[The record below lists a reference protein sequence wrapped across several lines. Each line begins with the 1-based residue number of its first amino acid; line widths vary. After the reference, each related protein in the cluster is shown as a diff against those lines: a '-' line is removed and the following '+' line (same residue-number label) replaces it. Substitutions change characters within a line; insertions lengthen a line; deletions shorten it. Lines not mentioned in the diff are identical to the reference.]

1 MKKIVLIVL
10 LFSGCIVVKA
20 QQNTL
25 NLMPVPKEVTLK
37 EGKFRLTNK
46 FTIKVVRLSID
57 TLLSYRRLTD
67 TILYEAINRFYQQ
80 LNRKTG
86 LVFGQ
91 QYITPDDKLDSASMS
106 IMPPSKSQLGI
117 DNDEDYYLFVGKNS
131 IGVIASNT
139 IGVLR
144 CLQTVQQLLAK
155 DDDGYYFPC
164 IDIQDSPRFK
174 WRGLMVD
181 VARHFISY
189 DEMKRNIDA
198 MAAVKMNVL
207 HWHLTDDEGFRV
219 ESKVFPL
226 LHQKGSN
233 GDYYTQ
239 TELKEIVKYAEER
252 GVMIVPEFDMPGHAQ
267 SWFAGYPELASQ
279 PGPYHP
285 GPRMQWQKEHPEVKT
300 PPVTSIADIIANMV
314 APTFDPTNEKVYDF
328 LDKFIG
334 EMSGIFP
341 SGYMHIGADE
351 NNGMAWK
358 LNPKI
363 MDWMK
368 QHQMQSTDDLQRYF
382 VSRVHRL
389 REKHHRTMIGWEEIY
404 NDKLP
409 ANAIVHKWIPS
420 DNSMIKSYGMAND
433 IAQHNPV
440 LISEG
445 FYLDLFLPA
454 YIHYNNASVAAANS
468 PNILGGEAAQWTEL
482 ADNNNID
489 GRIWPRAAAIA
500 ERLWSPASVTDV
512 DDMYRRLYVLSN
524 ELDEQGLNHLT
535 NYERALRRLT
545 NGEPTE
551 HLQTLTDV
559 LTPVKGYKKLIAGMM
574 KAPQASYQTTPL
586 TSVSDIIPTDPAMKR
601 KFRALVKLYLEKHD
615 KTAEEAIRAYLQ
627 IWKQNDVY
635 LQPLFTGNKR
645 LMEVQ
650 DHSKNLS
657 AAAAIGL
664 EALDRID
671 KGTMDAAWVQ
681 KQSDM
686 LAVFEKAHYETEI
699 AVIPEI
705 EELVIG
711 HTIPEPEKY
720 SMF

>member
-1 MKKIVLIVL
+1 MKKIILIAF
-10 LFSGCIVVKA
+10 LFSCCIAVNG

-25 NLMPVPKEVTLK
+25 NLMPVPKQLAVMA
-37 EGKFRLTNK
+37 GKFRITNK
-46 FTIKVVRLSID
+46 FIVSVQGKAAD
-57 TLLSYRRLTD
+57 TVLFK
-67 TILYEAINRFYQQ
+67 AVNRAYQT

-86 LVFGQ
+86 LAFGQ
-91 QYITPDDKLDSASMS
+91 QYITPADKDDSAA
-106 IMPPSKSQLGI
+106 
-117 DNDEDYYLFVGKNS
+117 FVINVKTDAHAG
-131 IGVIASNT
+131 IGVDESYSLKVGEKQVILNAAT
-139 IGVLR
+139 TVGALR
-144 CLQTVQQLLAK
+144 GLQTIIQLCDK
-155 DDDGYYFPC
+155 DEKGYYFPC
-164 IDIQDSPRFK
+164 VQIEDSPRFK
-174 WRGLMVD
+174 WRGLMLD
-181 VARHFISY
+181 VARHFVSY
-189 DEMKRNIDA
+189 DEVKRNIDA

-226 LHQKGSN
+226 LHENGSN

-239 TELKEIVKYAEER
+239 VQLKEIVKYAAER
-252 GVMIVPEFDMPGHAQ
+252 GITVVPEFDMPGHAQ

-285 GPRMQWQKEHPEVKT
+285 GQRMQWQKEHPEIKT
-300 PPVTSIADIIANMV
+300 PPVTSIADIVANMV

-334 EMSGIFP
+334 EMSDIFP
-341 SGYMHIGADE
+341 ATYMHIGADE
-351 NNGMAWK
+351 NNGQAWK

-368 QHQMQSTDDLQRYF
+368 QHQMQSTDELQRYF
-382 VSRVHRL
+382 VQRVYGL
-389 REKHHRTMIGWEEIY
+389 MKKHHHTMIGWEEIY

-409 ANAIVHKWIPS
+409 KDAIVHKWIPS

-445 FYLDLFLPA
+445 FYTDLFLPA
-454 YIHYNNASVAAANS
+454 YIHYNNASIAAANN

-482 ADNNNID
+482 ADDNNID

-535 NYERALRRLT
+535 NYARALRRLT
-545 NGEPTE
+545 NDESIE
-551 HLQTLTDV
+551 HLQVLTDV
-559 LTPVKGYKKLIAGMM
+559 LSQVKGYRKLVAMM
-574 KAPQASYQTTPL
+574 MRAPQASYQTTPL
-586 TSVSDIIPTDPAMKR
+586 TSVSDVILADPATKR
-601 KFRALVKLYLEKHD
+601 KFRALVKLYLEKKD
-615 KTAEEAIRAYLQ
+615 KNAEEAIRAYMQ
-627 IWKQNDVY
+627 AWKQNDAY
-635 LQPLFTGNKR
+635 LQPLFAGNKR

-657 AAAAIGL
+657 AAATIGL
-664 EALDRID
+664 EALDRLD
-671 KGTMDAAWVQ
+671 KGVSDTTWVQ
-681 KQSDM
+681 KQSDA
-686 LAVFEKAHYETEI
+686 LTVFEKAHYETEI
-699 AVIPEI
+699 VVIPEI

-720 SMF
+720 SAF

>member
-1 MKKIVLIVL
+1 MKKIILIAF
-10 LFSGCIVVKA
+10 LFSCCIAANA
-20 QQNTL
+20 QQTTL
-25 NLMPVPKEVTLK
+25 NLMPVPKQLAVMS
-37 EGKFRLTNK
+37 GKYRITNK
-46 FTIKVVRLSID
+46 FTVSVNGNAAD
-57 TLLSYRRLTD
+57 TVLYR
-67 TILYEAINRFYQQ
+67 AVNRAYQA

-86 LVFGQ
+86 LAFGQ
-91 QYITPDDKLDSASMS
+91 QYITPADKNDSASLVVSAKAEGRAGVGM
-106 IMPPSKSQLGI
+106 
-117 DNDEDYYLFVGKNS
+117 DESYSLKVGERQIVLS
-131 IGVIASNT
+131 AATTV
-139 IGVLR
+139 GVLR
-144 CLQTVQQLLAK
+144 GLQTIVQLCDK
-155 DDDGYYFPC
+155 DENGYYFPC
-164 IDIQDSPRFK
+164 VQIDDSPRFK
-174 WRGLMVD
+174 WRGLMLD
-181 VARHFISY
+181 VARHFVSY
-189 DEMKRNIDA
+189 DEIKRNLDA

-239 TELKEIVKYAEER
+239 AQLKEIVKYAAER
-252 GVMIVPEFDMPGHAQ
+252 GIMIVPEFDMPGHAQ
-267 SWFAGYPELASQ
+267 TWFAGYPELASQ
-279 PGPYHP
+279 PGPYHS
-285 GPRMQWQKEHPEVKT
+285 GQRMQWQKEHPEIKT
-300 PPVTSIADIIANMV
+300 PPVTSILDIVANMV

-351 NNGMAWK
+351 NNGQAWK

-382 VSRVHRL
+382 VQRVYGL
-389 REKHHRTMIGWEEIY
+389 MKKHHRQMIGWEEIY

-409 ANAIVHKWIPS
+409 ADAIVHKWIPS
-420 DNSMIKSYGMAND
+420 DNSMIKSYGIAND

-454 YIHYNNASVAAANS
+454 YIHYNNASIAAANS

-512 DDMYRRLYVLSN
+512 DDMYRRLNMLN
-524 ELDEQGLNHLT
+524 NGLDEQGLNHLT

-551 HLQTLTDV
+551 HLQVLTDV
-559 LTPVKGYKKLIAGMM
+559 LSQVKGYRKLVAMM
-574 KAPQASYQTTPL
+574 MRAPQASYQTTPL
-586 TSVSDIIPTDPAMKR
+586 TSISDVVLPDPATKR
-601 KFRALVKLYLEKHD
+601 KFRALVKLYLEKKD
-615 KTAEEAIRAYLQ
+615 KNAEEAIKAYLQ
-627 IWKQNDVY
+627 TWKENDTR
-635 LQPLFTGNKR
+635 LQPLFAGNKR

-664 EALDRID
+664 EALDRMD
-671 KGTMDAAWVQ
+671 KGTVDAGWVQ
-681 KQSDM
+681 KQSNT
-686 LAVFEKAHYETEI
+686 LAAFEKAHYETELV
-699 AVIPEI
+699 VIPEI

-711 HTIPEPEKY
+711 HTIAEPEKY
-720 SMF
+720 SAF

>member
-1 MKKIVLIVL
+1 MKKIVLIAL
-10 LFSGCIVVKA
+10 LFSGCIAVNA

-25 NLMPVPKEVTLK
+25 NLMPVPKSIATTAGVD
-37 EGKFRLTNK
+37 RINSK
-46 FTIKVVRLSID
+46 FTVSVKADAS
-57 TLLSYRRLTD
+57 D
-67 TILYEAINRFYQQ
+67 TILYQAVNRAYQT

-86 LVFGQ
+86 LVFPQ
-91 QYITPDDKLDSASMS
+91 QYITIADKDDSASLIITVKERTS
-106 IMPPSKSQLGI
+106 GA
-117 DNDEDYYLFVGKNS
+117 
-131 IGVIASNT
+131 IGVNESYSVDISAKQIALDAQT
-139 IGVLR
+139 TDGALHG
-144 CLQTVQQLLAK
+144 LQTVIQLLSK
-155 DDDGYYFPC
+155 DESGFYFPC
-164 IDIQDSPRFK
+164 VAIDDSPRFK
-174 WRGLMVD
+174 WRGLMLD
-181 VARHFISY
+181 VARHFVSY
-189 DEMKRNIDA
+189 DEIKRNIDA

-226 LHQKGSN
+226 LHQKGSD

-239 TELKEIVKYAEER
+239 AQLKDILKYAAER
-252 GVMIVPEFDMPGHAQ
+252 GIVIVPEFDMPGHTQ

-300 PPVTSIADIIANMV
+300 PPIKSITDIVANMV
-314 APTFDPTNEKVYDF
+314 APTFDPTNEKVYAF

-334 EMSGIFP
+334 EMATIFP
-341 SGYMHIGADE
+341 AEYMHIGADE

-358 LNPKI
+358 LNSKI

-382 VSRVHRL
+382 VQRVHDIMK
-389 REKHHRTMIGWEEIY
+389 KHHRRMIGWEEIY

-409 ANAIVHKWIPS
+409 KDAIVQKWIPS

-433 IAQHNPV
+433 IARHNTV

-454 YIHYNNASVAAANS
+454 YIHYTNASIAAADH
-468 PNILGGEAAQWTEL
+468 PNIWGGEAAQWTEL
-482 ADNNNID
+482 VDNNNVD

-512 DDMYRRLYVLSN
+512 DDMYRRLYVLSH
-524 ELDEQGLNHLT
+524 ELDEQGLNHIS

-545 NGEPTE
+545 KGQPTT
-551 HLQTLTDV
+551 HLEVLTDV
-559 LTPVKGYKKLIAGMM
+559 LTQVKGYKKLIAGMM
-574 KAPQASYQTTPL
+574 KAPQASFQTTPL
-586 TSVSDIIPTDPAMKR
+586 TSVSDIVLTDPEMKR

-615 KTAEEAIRAYLQ
+615 KNAEDAIRACLQTWKENDAYLE
-627 IWKQNDVY
+627 
-635 LQPLFTGNKR
+635 PLFVGNKR
-645 LMEVQ
+645 LAEVQ
-650 DHSKNLS
+650 DHSKNLA

-664 EALDRID
+664 EALDKID
-671 KGTMDAAWVQ
+671 KGGADADWMK
-681 KQSDM
+681 KQSDT
-686 LAVFEKAHYETEI
+686 LGAFEKSHYETEL

-705 EELVIG
+705 EELVMG

-720 SMF
+720 SAF

>member
-1 MKKIVLIVL
+1 MKKIVPIAF
-10 LFSGCIVVKA
+10 LFFCCIAANA

-25 NLMPVPKEVTLK
+25 NLMPVPQQLKVTSGK
-37 EGKFRLTNK
+37 NRITGKFTVSVNG
-46 FTIKVVRLSID
+46 SA
-57 TLLSYRRLTD
+57 TD
-67 TILYEAINRFYQQ
+67 TVLFKAVNRAYQL

-86 LVFGQ
+86 LAFSQ
-91 QYITPDDKLDSASMS
+91 QYITPADKNDSASLIVSAKTEGRAGVGM
-106 IMPPSKSQLGI
+106 
-117 DNDEDYYLFVGKNS
+117 DESYSLKVNEKQIVLNA
-131 IGVIASNT
+131 AST

-144 CLQTVQQLLAK
+144 GLQTIVQLCDK
-155 DDDGYYFPC
+155 DDSGYYFPC
-164 IDIQDSPRFK
+164 VQIDDSPRFK
-174 WRGLMVD
+174 WRGLMLD
-181 VARHFISY
+181 VARHFVSY
-189 DEMKRNIDA
+189 DEIKRNLDA

-226 LHQKGSN
+226 LHEKGSN

-239 TELKEIVKYAEER
+239 AQLKDIVKYAAER
-252 GVMIVPEFDMPGHAQ
+252 GIMIVPEFDMPGHAQ
-267 SWFAGYPELASQ
+267 TWFAGYPELASQ

-285 GPRMQWQKEHPEVKT
+285 GPRMQWQKEHPEIKI
-300 PPVTSIADIIANMV
+300 PAVTSIADIIANMV
-314 APTFDPTNEKVYDF
+314 APTFDPTNEKVYEF

-341 SGYMHIGADE
+341 AGYMHIGADE
-351 NNGMAWK
+351 NNGQAWK

-382 VSRVHRL
+382 VQRVYAL
-389 REKHHRTMIGWEEIY
+389 MKKHHRTMIGWEEIY

-409 ANAIVHKWIPS
+409 KDAIVHKWIPS
-420 DNSMIKSYGMAND
+420 DNSMIKSYGTAND

-454 YIHYNNASVAAANS
+454 YIHYDNASIAAANS

-489 GRIWPRAAAIA
+489 GRVWPRAAAIA

-512 DDMYRRLYVLSN
+512 DDMYRRMYVLSN

-535 NYERALRRLT
+535 NYERALRRLA
-545 NGEPTE
+545 NGEPIQ
-551 HLQTLTDV
+551 HLQVLTDV
-559 LTPVKGYKKLIAGMM
+559 LSQVKGYRKLVAMM
-574 KAPQASYQTTPL
+574 MRAPQVSYQTTSL
-586 TSVSDIIPTDPAMKR
+586 TSVSDVVLPDPMTKR
-601 KFRALVKLYLEKHD
+601 KFRALVKWYLEKKD
-615 KTAEEAIRAYLQ
+615 KNAEEAIRAYLQ
-627 IWKQNDVY
+627 TWKQNDTY
-635 LQPLFTGNKR
+635 LQPLFAGNKR

-664 EALDRID
+664 EALDRMD
-671 KGTMDAAWVQ
+671 KGSVDAGWIQ
-681 KQSDM
+681 KQSGA
-686 LAVFEKAHYETEI
+686 LAVFEKAHYETELVI
-699 AVIPEI
+699 IPEI

-711 HTIPEPEKY
+711 HTIAEPEKY
-720 SMF
+720 SAF

>member
-1 MKKIVLIVL
+1 MKKIILVAF
-10 LFSGCIVVKA
+10 LFSCCIAVNG

-25 NLMPVPKEVTLK
+25 NLMPLPKQLAVMS
-37 EGKFRLTNK
+37 GKNRITNK
-46 FTIKVVRLSID
+46 FAASVQVNA
-57 TLLSYRRLTD
+57 TD
-67 TILYEAINRFYQQ
+67 TVLYKAINRAYQT
-80 LNRKTG
+80 LNRETG
-86 LVFGQ
+86 LAFTQ
-91 QYITPDDKLDSASMS
+91 QYITPADKNDSAALVVNV
-106 IMPPSKSQLGI
+106 KAQTRA
-117 DNDEDYYLFVGKNS
+117 D
-131 IGVIASNT
+131 IGVDEGYSLKVGEKQIILSAAT
-139 IGVLR
+139 TVGALR
-144 CLQTVQQLLAK
+144 GLQTIIQLCDK
-155 DDDGYYFPC
+155 DENGYYFPC
-164 IDIQDSPRFK
+164 VQIDDSPRFK
-174 WRGLMVD
+174 WRGLMLD

-239 TELKEIVKYAEER
+239 AQLKDIVKYAAER
-252 GVMIVPEFDMPGHAQ
+252 GIVVVPEFDMPGHAQ

-285 GPRMQWQKEHPEVKT
+285 GQRMQWQKEHPEIKT
-300 PPVTSIADIIANMV
+300 PPVTSIADIVANMV
-314 APTFDPTNEKVYDF
+314 APTFDPTNEKVYEF
-328 LDKFIG
+328 LDKFIS

-351 NNGMAWK
+351 NNGQAWK
-358 LNPKI
+358 LNPRI
-363 MDWMK
+363 MEWMK
-368 QHQMQSTDDLQRYF
+368 LHQMQSTDDLQRYF
-382 VSRVHRL
+382 VQRVYGL
-389 REKHHRTMIGWEEIY
+389 MKKHHRTLIGWEEIY

-409 ANAIVHKWIPS
+409 KDAIVHKWIPS
-420 DNSMIKSYGMAND
+420 DNSMIKSYGIAND

-454 YIHYNNASVAAANS
+454 YIHYNNASIAAANS
-468 PNILGGEAAQWTEL
+468 SNILGGEAAQWTEL

-524 ELDEQGLNHLT
+524 QLDEQGLNHLT

-545 NGEPTE
+545 DGEPTE
-551 HLQTLTDV
+551 HLQVLTDV
-559 LTPVKGYKKLIAGMM
+559 LSQVKGYRKLVAMMM

-586 TSVSDIIPTDPAMKR
+586 TSVSDVVLADPVTKR
-601 KFRALVKLYLEKHD
+601 KFRTLVKLYLEKKD
-615 KTAEEAIRAYLQ
+615 KNAEEAIKAYLQ
-627 IWKQNDVY
+627 TWKQNDAY
-635 LQPLFTGNKR
+635 LKPLFVGNKR
-645 LMEVQ
+645 LSEIQ

-657 AAAAIGL
+657 VAAAIGL
-664 EALDRID
+664 DALDRMD
-671 KGTMDAAWVQ
+671 KGVTDASWVQ
-681 KQSDM
+681 KQSDA
-686 LAVFEKAHYETEI
+686 LAVFEKAHYETEL

-711 HTIPEPEKY
+711 HTIVEPEKY
-720 SMF
+720 SAF

>member
-1 MKKIVLIVL
+1 MKTIMLIAF
-10 LFSGCIVVKA
+10 LFSCCVAANA
-20 QQNTL
+20 QRNTL
-25 NLMPVPKEVTLK
+25 NLMPVPKQLAVMS
-37 EGKFRLTNK
+37 GKYRITNK
-46 FTIKVVRLSID
+46 FTVSVNGNAAD
-57 TLLSYRRLTD
+57 TV
-67 TILYEAINRFYQQ
+67 LYKAINRAYQA

-86 LVFGQ
+86 LAFGQ
-91 QYITPDDKLDSASMS
+91 QYITPADKNDSASLVVSAKAEGRAGVGMDES
-106 IMPPSKSQLGI
+106 YSLKVGEKQLV
-117 DNDEDYYLFVGKNS
+117 LS
-131 IGVIASNT
+131 AAT
-139 IGVLR
+139 IVGVLR
-144 CLQTVQQLLAK
+144 GLQTIVQLCDK
-155 DDDGYYFPC
+155 DENGYYFPC
-164 IDIQDSPRFK
+164 VQIDDSPRFK
-174 WRGLMVD
+174 WRGLMLD
-181 VARHFISY
+181 VARHFVSY
-189 DEMKRNIDA
+189 DEIKRNLDA

-239 TELKEIVKYAEER
+239 AQLKEIVKYADER
-252 GVMIVPEFDMPGHAQ
+252 GIMVVPEFDMPGHAQ
-267 SWFAGYPELASQ
+267 TWFAGYPELASQ

-285 GPRMQWQKEHPEVKT
+285 GPRMQWQKEHPEIKT
-300 PPVTSIADIIANMV
+300 PPVTSIMDIVANMV

-328 LDKFIG
+328 LDKFID

-351 NNGMAWK
+351 NNGQAWK
-358 LNPKI
+358 LNPQI

-382 VSRVHRL
+382 VQRVYGL
-389 REKHHRTMIGWEEIY
+389 MKKHHRQMIGWEEIY

-409 ANAIVHKWIPS
+409 KDAIVHKWIPS
-420 DNSMIKSYGMAND
+420 DNSMIKSYGIAND
-433 IAQHNPV
+433 IARHNPV

-454 YIHYNNASVAAANS
+454 YIHYNNASIAAANN

-512 DDMYRRLYVLSN
+512 DDMYRRLNVLSDQ
-524 ELDEQGLNHLT
+524 LDEQGLNHLT
-535 NYERALRRLT
+535 DYERALRRLT
-545 NGEPTE
+545 NGESTE
-551 HLQTLTDV
+551 HLQVLTDV
-559 LTPVKGYKKLIAGMM
+559 LSQVKGYRKLVAMM
-574 KAPQASYQTTPL
+574 MRAPQASYQATPL
-586 TSVSDIIPTDPAMKR
+586 TSVSDVVLPDPMTKR
-601 KFRALVKLYLEKHD
+601 KFRALVKLYLEK
-615 KTAEEAIRAYLQ
+615 KYKNAEEVIRVYLQ
-627 IWKQNDVY
+627 TWKQNDAY
-635 LQPLFTGNKR
+635 LQPLFAGNKR
-645 LMEVQ
+645 LMEIQ

-671 KGTMDAAWVQ
+671 MGVTDATWVQ
-681 KQSDM
+681 KQSNK
-686 LAVFEKAHYETEI
+686 LAAFEKAHYETELVI
-699 AVIPEI
+699 IPEI

-711 HTIPEPEKY
+711 HTIAEPEKY
-720 SMF
+720 SAF

>member
-1 MKKIVLIVL
+1 MKKIILVAF
-10 LFSGCIVVKA
+10 LFFCCVAVNG
-20 QQNTL
+20 QQSTL
-25 NLMPVPKEVTLK
+25 NLMPVPKQLAVMS
-37 EGKFRLTNK
+37 GKNRITNK
-46 FTIKVVRLSID
+46 FTVSVPGNA
-57 TLLSYRRLTD
+57 TD
-67 TILYEAINRFYQQ
+67 TVLFKAVNRTYQT

-86 LVFGQ
+86 LEFGQ
-91 QYITPDDKLDSASMS
+91 QYVIPPDKNDSASL
-106 IMPPSKSQLGI
+106 IVIVKALGHAA
-117 DNDEDYYLFVGKNS
+117 
-131 IGVIASNT
+131 IGVDESYSLKVSEKQI
-139 IGVLR
+139 VLSAATTVGALR
-144 CLQTVQQLLAK
+144 GLQTIVQLCDK
-155 DDDGYYFPC
+155 DENGYYFHC
-164 IDIQDSPRFK
+164 VQIDDSPRFK
-174 WRGLMVD
+174 WRGLMLD
-181 VARHFISY
+181 VARHFVSY
-189 DEMKRNIDA
+189 DEIKRNIDA
-198 MAAVKMNVL
+198 MAAVKMNLL

-239 TELKEIVKYAEER
+239 AHLKEIVKYAAER
-252 GVMIVPEFDMPGHAQ
+252 GILVVPEFDMPGHAQ
-267 SWFAGYPELASQ
+267 TWFAGYPELASQ

-285 GPRMQWQKEHPEVKT
+285 GPRMQWQKEHPEIKT
-300 PPVTSIADIIANMV
+300 PPVTSIMDIVANMV

-334 EMSGIFP
+334 EMSDIFP

-351 NNGMAWK
+351 NNGQAWK
-358 LNPKI
+358 LNLKI

-368 QHQMQSTDDLQRYF
+368 QHQMQGTDDLQRYF
-382 VSRVHRL
+382 VQRVYGL
-389 REKHHRTMIGWEEIY
+389 MKKHHRQMIGWEEIY

-409 ANAIVHKWIPS
+409 KDAIVHKWIPS

-454 YIHYNNASVAAANS
+454 YIHYNNASIAAANN

-482 ADNNNID
+482 ADNNDID

-512 DDMYRRLYVLSN
+512 GDMYRRINVLIN

-551 HLQTLTDV
+551 HLQVLTDV
-559 LTPVKGYKKLIAGMM
+559 LSQVKGYRKLVAMM
-574 KAPQASYQTTPL
+574 MRTPQASYQTTPL
-586 TSVSDIIPTDPAMKR
+586 TSVSDVVLTDPATKR
-601 KFRALVKLYLEKHD
+601 KFRALVKLYLEKKD
-615 KTAEEAIRAYLQ
+615 KNAKEAIRAYLQ
-627 IWKQNDVY
+627 TWKQNNVY
-635 LQPLFTGNKR
+635 LQPLFTGNTR
-645 LMEVQ
+645 LMQVQ

-657 AAAAIGL
+657 AAAEIGL
-664 EALDRID
+664 EALDRMD
-671 KGTMDAAWVQ
+671 KGTVDAGWVQ
-681 KQSDM
+681 KQSGA
-686 LAVFEKAHYETEI
+686 LAAFEKAHYETEI
-699 AVIPEI
+699 VVIPEI

-711 HTIPEPEKY
+711 HTIAEPEKY
-720 SMF
+720 SAF

>member
-1 MKKIVLIVL
+1 MKKIILIVL
-10 LFSGCIVVKA
+10 LLSCFIVVNA

-25 NLMPVPKEVTLK
+25 NLMPLPK
-37 EGKFRLTNK
+37 RLTAMNDKNRITNK
-46 FTIKVVRLSID
+46 FTLSVQANAAD
-57 TLLSYRRLTD
+57 TVLFK
-67 TILYEAINRFYQQ
+67 AVNRTYQT

-86 LVFGQ
+86 LVFSQ
-91 QYITPDDKLDSASMS
+91 QYITPTDKNDSAAMV
-106 IMPPSKSQLGI
+106 INVKAEARAG
-117 DNDEDYYLFVGKNS
+117 
-131 IGVIASNT
+131 IGVDESYSLKVNEKQVVLNAATT
-139 IGVLR
+139 IGALR
-144 CLQTVQQLLAK
+144 GLQTIIQLCDK
-155 DDDGYYFPC
+155 DENGYYFPC
-164 IDIQDSPRFK
+164 VVIEDSPRFK
-174 WRGLMVD
+174 WRGLMID
-181 VARHFISY
+181 VSRHFISY

-233 GDYYTQ
+233 NDYYTQ
-239 TELKEIVKYAEER
+239 AQLKEIVRYAAER
-252 GVMIVPEFDMPGHAQ
+252 GIVVVPEFDMPGHAQ

-285 GPRMQWQKEHPEVKT
+285 GPRMQWQKEHPEVKV
-300 PPVTSIADIIANMV
+300 PQGNSIADIIANMV
-314 APTFDPTNEKVYDF
+314 SPTFDPTNEKVYDF

-341 SGYMHIGADE
+341 STYMHIGADE

-382 VSRVHRL
+382 VQRVYAL
-389 REKHHRTMIGWEEIY
+389 MKKHHRTMIGWEEIY

-409 ANAIVHKWIPS
+409 KDAIVHKWIPS
-420 DNSMIKSYGMAND
+420 DNGMIKSYGLAND

-454 YIHYNNASVAAANS
+454 YIHYNNASIAAANNA
-468 PNILGGEAAQWTEL
+468 NILGGEAAQWTEL

-500 ERLWSPASVTDV
+500 ERLWSPASVTDA
-512 DDMYRRLYVLSN
+512 DDMYRRLYMLSN

-535 NYERALRRLT
+535 SYERALRRLT

-551 HLQTLTDV
+551 HLQILTDA

-574 KAPQASYQTTPL
+574 KPPQAAYQTTPL
-586 TSVSDIIPTDPAMKR
+586 TSVSDIIPTDPATKR
-601 KFRALVKLYLEKHD
+601 KFRALVKLYLEKKD
-615 KTAEEAIRAYLQ
+615 KNAEEAIRDYLQ
-627 IWKQNDVY
+627 TWKQNDNY
-635 LQPLFTGNKR
+635 LKSSLAGNKR
-645 LMEVQ
+645 LQEIA

-657 AAAAIGL
+657 AVAAIGL
-664 EALDRID
+664 EALDRAD
-671 KGTMDAAWVQ
+671 KGISDSAWVQ
-681 KQSDM
+681 KQSDA
-686 LAVFEKAHYETEI
+686 LAAFEKAHYETEL

-711 HTIPEPEKY
+711 HMIAEPEKY
-720 SMF
+720 SAF

>member
-1 MKKIVLIVL
+1 MTNYMKKIVLIVF
-10 LFSGCIVVKA
+10 LFSCCIAVNG
-20 QQNTL
+20 QSTL
-25 NLMPVPKEVTLK
+25 NLMPIPKQLTLAT
-37 EGKFRLTNK
+37 GKNRITNK
-46 FTIKVVRLSID
+46 FTVSVQGNAVD
-57 TLLSYRRLTD
+57 TV
-67 TILYEAINRFYQQ
+67 LYQAVNRAYQA

-91 QYITPDDKLDSASMS
+91 QYITPADKNDSATLVVSV
-106 IMPPSKSQLGI
+106 KAQAA
-117 DNDEDYYLFVGKNS
+117 VG
-131 IGVIASNT
+131 IGVDESYSLKINEKQ
-139 IGVLR
+139 IVLNGATTVGALR
-144 CLQTVQQLLAK
+144 GLQTLVQLCDK
-155 DDDGYYFPC
+155 DDNGYYFPC
-164 IDIQDSPRFK
+164 VVIEDSPRFK

-239 TELKEIVKYAEER
+239 VQLKEIIKYAADR
-252 GVMIVPEFDMPGHAQ
+252 GIIVVPEFDMPGHAQ
-267 SWFAGYPELASQ
+267 TWFAGYPELASQ

-285 GPRMQWQKEHPEVKT
+285 GSRMQWQKEHPEVKV
-300 PPVTSIADIIANMV
+300 PQGNSIADIIANMV

-328 LDKFIG
+328 LDKFVG
-334 EMSGIFP
+334 EMTTIFP
-341 SGYMHIGADE
+341 AGYMHIGADE

-368 QHQMQSTDDLQRYF
+368 QRNMQSTDDLQRYF
-382 VSRVHRL
+382 VQRVY
-389 REKHHRTMIGWEEIY
+389 EVMKKHHRKMIGWEEIY

-409 ANAIVHKWIPS
+409 GDAIVHKWIPQE
-420 DNSMIKSYGMAND
+420 NGMIKSYGNPND

-454 YIHYNNASVAAANS
+454 YIHYNNTSIAAANN

-489 GRIWPRAAAIA
+489 GRIWPRAGAVA
-500 ERLWSPASVTDV
+500 ERLWSPANVTDV

-535 NYERALRRLT
+535 NYGRALRRLT
-545 NGEPTE
+545 NGDPTE

-559 LTPVKGYKKLIAGMM
+559 LTPVKGYKKLISGMM
-574 KAPQASYQTTPL
+574 KAPQAAYQTTPL
-586 TSVSDIIPTDPAMKR
+586 TSVSDIIPTDPATKR

-615 KTAEEAIRAYLQ
+615 KNTGEAIKAYLLA
-627 IWKQNDVY
+627 WKQNDTY
-635 LQPLFTGNKR
+635 LKPLLTGNKR
-645 LMEVQ
+645 LKEVE

-664 EALDRID
+664 DALDRMD
-671 KGTMDAAWVQ
+671 KATANDAAWVQ
-681 KQSDM
+681 KQSDA
-686 LAVFEKAHYETEI
+686 LTTFEKAHYETEI
-699 AVIPEI
+699 AIIPEI

>member
-1 MKKIVLIVL
+1 MKKILFIAIL
-10 LFSGCIVVKA
+10 LFCEFAVIA

-25 NLMPVPKEVTLK
+25 NLMPLPKQLMVKT
-37 EGKFRLTNK
+37 GKNRISNK
-46 FTIKVVRLSID
+46 FTVSVQGN
-57 TLLSYRRLTD
+57 TTD
-67 TILYEAINRFYQQ
+67 TVLYKAVNRAYLA

-91 QYITPDDKLDSASMS
+91 QYITPADKNDSASLVVNVNTQAMA
-106 IMPPSKSQLGI
+106 G
-117 DNDEDYYLFVGKNS
+117 
-131 IGVIASNT
+131 IGVDESYSLKINEKQIVLNAATT
-139 IGVLR
+139 IGALR
-144 CLQTVQQLLAK
+144 GLQTIIQLCDK
-155 DDDGYYFPC
+155 DENGYYFPLVVT
-164 IDIQDSPRFK
+164 DDSPRFK
-174 WRGLMVD
+174 WRGLMID

-189 DEMKRNIDA
+189 EEMKKNIDA

-239 TELKEIVKYAEER
+239 AQLKDIVKYAGER
-252 GVMIVPEFDMPGHAQ
+252 GIIVVPEFDMPGHAQ

-285 GPRMQWQKEHPEVKT
+285 GPRMQWQKEHPEIKV
-300 PPVTSIADIIANMV
+300 PQSTSIADIIANMV
-314 APTFDPTNEKVYDF
+314 GPTFDPTNEKVYTV
-328 LDKFIG
+328 LDKFVA
-334 EMSGIFP
+334 EMTTIFP
-341 SGYMHIGADE
+341 AGYMHIGADE

-358 LNPKI
+358 LNPTI

-382 VSRVHRL
+382 VQRMYGIMK
-389 REKHHRTMIGWEEIY
+389 KHNRQLIGWEEIY

-409 ANAIVHKWIPS
+409 ADAIVHKWIPE
-420 DNSMIKSYGMAND
+420 DNGMIKSYGNPSD
-433 IAQHNPV
+433 IAKHNPV

-454 YIHYNNASVAAANS
+454 YIHYNNAAFASVTN

-489 GRIWPRAAAIA
+489 GRIWPRTGAIA
-500 ERLWSPASVTDV
+500 ERLWSPASVNDV

-524 ELDEQGLNHLT
+524 QLDEQGLNHISD
-535 NYERALRRLT
+535 YERALRRLT
-545 NGEPTE
+545 NGESTE

-559 LTPVKGYKKLIAGMM
+559 LTPVKGYRKLMATMF
-574 KAPQASYQTTPL
+574 KAAQAAYQTTPL
-586 TSVSDIIPTDPAMKR
+586 TSVSDIIPTDPATKR
-601 KFRALVKLYLEKHD
+601 KFRALVKLYFEKHD
-615 KTAEEAIRAYLQ
+615 KNAAMAIRAYLLAWQ
-627 IWKQNDVY
+627 HNDAQ
-635 LQPLFTGNKR
+635 LKSLFVGNKR
-645 LMEVQ
+645 LMEIE

-664 EALDRID
+664 DALDRMD
-671 KGTMDAAWVQ
+671 KGTANDATWVQ
-681 KQSDM
+681 KQSDA
-686 LAVFEKAHYETEI
+686 LTAFEKAHNETELAI
-699 AVIPEI
+699 IPEI

-711 HTIPEPEKY
+711 HTIPEPVAY
-720 SMF
+720 SQF

>member
-1 MKKIVLIVL
+1 MTNYMKKIVLIVF
-10 LFSGCIVVKA
+10 LFSCCIAVNG
-20 QQNTL
+20 QSTL
-25 NLMPVPKEVTLK
+25 NLMPVPKQLILAA
-37 EGKFRLTNK
+37 GKNRITNK
-46 FTIKVVRLSID
+46 FTVSVQGNAVD
-57 TLLSYRRLTD
+57 TV
-67 TILYEAINRFYQQ
+67 LYQAVNRAYQA

-91 QYITPDDKLDSASMS
+91 QYIAPADKIDSAALVVSV
-106 IMPPSKSQLGI
+106 KAQAA
-117 DNDEDYYLFVGKNS
+117 VG
-131 IGVIASNT
+131 IGVDESYSLKVNEKQI
-139 IGVLR
+139 VLNGATTVAALR
-144 CLQTVQQLLAK
+144 GLQTLVQLCDK
-155 DDDGYYFPC
+155 DENGYYFPC
-164 IDIQDSPRFK
+164 VVIEDSPRFK
-174 WRGLMVD
+174 WRGLMID

-189 DEMKRNIDA
+189 EEIKKNIDA

-226 LHQKGSN
+226 LHQKGSS

-239 TELKEIVKYAEER
+239 TQLKEIVKYAADR
-252 GVMIVPEFDMPGHAQ
+252 GIIVVPEFDMPGHAQ
-267 SWFAGYPELASQ
+267 TWFAGYPELASQ

-285 GPRMQWQKEHPEVKT
+285 GSRMQWQKEHPEVKV
-300 PPVTSIADIIANMV
+300 PQGNSIADIIANMV

-328 LDKFIG
+328 LDKFVG
-334 EMSGIFP
+334 EMTTIFP
-341 SGYMHIGADE
+341 AGYMHIGADE

-368 QHQMQSTDDLQRYF
+368 QRNMQSTDDLQRYF
-382 VSRVHRL
+382 VQRVY
-389 REKHHRTMIGWEEIY
+389 EVMKKHHRQMIGWEEIY

-409 ANAIVHKWIPS
+409 GDAIVHKWIPQ
-420 DNSMIKSYGMAND
+420 DNGMIKSYGNPND

-454 YIHYNNASVAAANS
+454 YIHYNNASIAAANN

-489 GRIWPRAAAIA
+489 GRIWPRAGAVA
-500 ERLWSPASVTDV
+500 ERLWSPVNVTDV

-524 ELDEQGLNHLT
+524 ELDEQGLNHHT

-551 HLQTLTDV
+551 HLQILTDV
-559 LTPVKGYKKLIAGMM
+559 LTPVKGYKKLISGMM
-574 KAPQASYQTTPL
+574 KAPQAAYQTTPL
-586 TSVSDIIPTDPAMKR
+586 TSVSDIIPTDPSTKR

-615 KTAEEAIRAYLQ
+615 KNTGEAIKAYLLA
-627 IWKQNDVY
+627 WKQNDTY
-635 LQPLFTGNKR
+635 LRPLFTGNKR
-645 LMEVQ
+645 LKEVE
-650 DHSKNLS
+650 DHSKNLAS
-657 AAAAIGL
+657 AATIGL
-664 EALDRID
+664 DALDRMD
-671 KGTMDAAWVQ
+671 KGTANNAAWVQ
-681 KQSDM
+681 KQSDA
-686 LAVFEKAHYETEI
+686 LTAFEKTHYETEI
-699 AVIPEI
+699 AIIPEI

>member
-1 MKKIVLIVL
+1 MKKITLIVL
-10 LFSGCIVVKA
+10 LFSCCIAVNA

-25 NLMPVPKEVTLK
+25 NLMPVPKRLVVTS
-37 EGKFRLTNK
+37 GKNRLTSK
-46 FTIKVVRLSID
+46 FTVFIQASP
-57 TLLSYRRLTD
+57 TD
-67 TILYEAINRFYQQ
+67 TVLFKAVNCSYQV

-86 LVFGQ
+86 LAFSQ
-91 QYITPDDKLDSASMS
+91 QYITPADKNDSAALVVNVKAQAHGD
-106 IMPPSKSQLGI
+106 IGV
-117 DNDEDYYLFVGKNS
+117 DEDYSLKVGEKQIILN
-131 IGVIASNT
+131 AATT
-139 IGVLR
+139 IGALHG
-144 CLQTVQQLLAK
+144 LQTVIQLCDK
-155 DDDGYYFPC
+155 DENGYYFPRVQ
-164 IDIQDSPRFK
+164 IDDSPRFK
-174 WRGLMVD
+174 WRGLMLD
-181 VARHFISY
+181 VARHFVSY
-189 DEMKRNIDA
+189 DEIKRNIDA
-198 MAAVKMNVL
+198 MAAVKLNVL

-219 ESKVFPL
+219 ESRVFPL

-239 TELKEIVKYAEER
+239 AQLKEIVKYAAER
-252 GVMIVPEFDMPGHAQ
+252 GIVVVPEFDMPGHAQ

-285 GPRMQWQKEHPEVKT
+285 GQRTQWQKEHPEIKT
-300 PPVTSIADIIANMV
+300 PPVTSIADIVANMV
-314 APTFDPTNEKVYDF
+314 APTFDPTNEKVYEF

-382 VSRVHRL
+382 VHRVYGL
-389 REKHHRTMIGWEEIY
+389 MKKHHRTMIGWEEIY

-409 ANAIVHKWIPS
+409 KDAIVHKWIPS
-420 DNSMIKSYGMAND
+420 DNGMIKSYGMAND

-454 YIHYNNASVAAANS
+454 YVHYNNASIAAANN

-489 GRIWPRAAAIA
+489 GRIWPRAATIA
-500 ERLWSPASVTDV
+500 ERLWSPAGMTDV

-524 ELDEQGLNHLT
+524 ALDEQGLNHLT

-545 NGEPTE
+545 NGGSTE

-574 KAPQASYQTTPL
+574 KPPQAAYQTTPL
-586 TSVSDIIPTDPAMKR
+586 TSVSDLIPTDPATKR
-601 KFRALVKLYLEKHD
+601 KFRALVKLYLEKKD
-615 KTAEEAIRAYLQ
+615 KNAEDAIRDYLQ
-627 IWKQNDVY
+627 TWKQNDNY
-635 LQPLFTGNKR
+635 LKPLFVGNKR
-645 LMEVQ
+645 LKEVE
-650 DHSKNLS
+650 DHSRNLS
-657 AAAAIGL
+657 EAAVIGL
-664 EALDRID
+664 EALDRTD
-671 KGTMDAAWVQ
+671 KDVTDPSWVQ
-681 KQSDM
+681 KQSDA
-686 LAVFEKAHYETEI
+686 LAAFEKAHYETELAI
-699 AVIPEI
+699 IPEI

-711 HTIPEPEKY
+711 HAIPEPEKY
-720 SMF
+720 SAF

>member
-1 MKKIVLIVL
+1 MKKIILIAF
-10 LFSGCIVVKA
+10 LFFCCIAVNG
-20 QQNTL
+20 QRNTL
-25 NLMPVPKEVTLK
+25 NLMPVPKQLVVMSSK
-37 EGKFRLTNK
+37 NRITNK
-46 FTIKVVRLSID
+46 FTVSVQVNA
-57 TLLSYRRLTD
+57 TD
-67 TILYEAINRFYQQ
+67 TILYKAVNRAYQA

-86 LVFGQ
+86 LAFTQ
-91 QYITPDDKLDSASMS
+91 QYVTPGDKNDSAVL
-106 IMPPSKSQLGI
+106 IVNVKGQAHAG
-117 DNDEDYYLFVGKNS
+117 
-131 IGVIASNT
+131 IGVDEGYSLKVGAKQIILNAATT
-139 IGVLR
+139 IGALR
-144 CLQTVQQLLAK
+144 GLQTVIQLCNK
-155 DDDGYYFPC
+155 DENGYYFPC
-164 IDIQDSPRFK
+164 VQIDDSPRFR
-174 WRGLMVD
+174 WRGLMLD

-189 DEMKRNIDA
+189 DEIKRNIDA
-198 MAAVKMNVL
+198 MAALKMNVL

-219 ESKVFPL
+219 ESKAFPL
-226 LHQKGSN
+226 LHQKGAN
-233 GDYYTQ
+233 GDYYSQ
-239 TELKEIVKYAEER
+239 AQLKEIVKYAAER
-252 GVMIVPEFDMPGHAQ
+252 GIVVVPEFDMPGHAQ
-267 SWFAGYPELASQ
+267 TWFAGYPELASQ
-279 PGPYHP
+279 PGPYRP
-285 GPRMQWQKEHPEVKT
+285 GQRMQWQKEHPEIKT
-300 PPVTSIADIIANMV
+300 PPVTSIADIVANMV
-314 APTFDPTNEKVYDF
+314 APTFDPTNEKVYEF

-341 SGYMHIGADE
+341 SGYIHIGADE

-382 VSRVHRL
+382 VQRVYVL
-389 REKHHRTMIGWEEIY
+389 LKKHHRTMIGWEEIY

-409 ANAIVHKWIPS
+409 NDAIVHKWIPS

-454 YIHYNNASVAAANS
+454 YIHYNNASIAAANS

-482 ADNNNID
+482 ADDNNID

-500 ERLWSPASVTDV
+500 ERLWSPASVMDV

-535 NYERALRRLT
+535 NYERALRRAT

-551 HLQTLTDV
+551 HLQILTDV

-574 KAPQASYQTTPL
+574 KPPQAAYQTTPL
-586 TSVSDIIPTDPAMKR
+586 TSVSDIIPTDPATKR
-601 KFRALVKLYLEKHD
+601 KFRALVKLYLD
-615 KTAEEAIRAYLQ
+615 KKDNSAEEAIRDYLQ
-627 IWKQNDVY
+627 TWKQNDHY
-635 LQPLFTGNKR
+635 LKTSFVGNKR
-645 LMEVQ
+645 LQEIA

-664 EALDRID
+664 EALDRVD
-671 KGTMDAAWVQ
+671 KGISDGSWVE
-681 KQSDM
+681 KQSDA
-686 LAVFEKAHYETEI
+686 LAVFEKAHYETEL

-720 SMF
+720 SAF

>member
-1 MKKIVLIVL
+1 MKKIVLIVF
-10 LFSGCIVVKA
+10 LFSCCIA
-20 QQNTL
+20 ASGQQNTL
-25 NLMPVPKEVTLK
+25 NLMPVPKQLIPAT
-37 EGKFRLTNK
+37 GKIRITNK
-46 FTIKVVRLSID
+46 FTVSVQGNAVD
-57 TLLSYRRLTD
+57 TV
-67 TILYEAINRFYQQ
+67 LYQAVNRAYQA

-91 QYITPDDKLDSASMS
+91 QYITSADKNDSAALIVSVKTQAITS
-106 IMPPSKSQLGI
+106 VGV
-117 DNDEDYYLFVGKNS
+117 DESYSLKVSEKQIVLN
-131 IGVIASNT
+131 AANT
-139 IGVLR
+139 IGALR
-144 CLQTVQQLLAK
+144 GLQTLIQLCDK
-155 DDDGYYFPC
+155 DENGYYFPC
-164 IDIQDSPRFK
+164 VVIEDSPRFK
-174 WRGLMVD
+174 WRGLMID

-198 MAAVKMNVL
+198 MEAVKMNVL

-239 TELKEIVKYAEER
+239 TQLKEIVKYAAER
-252 GVMIVPEFDMPGHAQ
+252 GIIVVPEFDMPGHAQ
-267 SWFAGYPELASQ
+267 TWFAGYPELASQ

-285 GPRMQWQKEHPEVKT
+285 GSRMQWQKEHPEVKV
-300 PPVTSIADIIANMV
+300 PQGNSIADIIANMV

-328 LDKFIG
+328 LDKFVG
-334 EMSGIFP
+334 EMTTIFP
-341 SGYMHIGADE
+341 AGYMHIGADE

-363 MDWMK
+363 MDWK

-382 VSRVHRL
+382 VQRVYGVMK
-389 REKHHRTMIGWEEIY
+389 KHHRQMIGWEEIY

-409 ANAIVHKWIPS
+409 GDAIVHKWIPQE
-420 DNSMIKSYGMAND
+420 NGMIKSYGNPND

-454 YIHYNNASVAAANS
+454 YIHYNNASIAAANN

-489 GRIWPRAAAIA
+489 GRIWPRAGAIA
-500 ERLWSPASVTDV
+500 ERLWAPANVTDV

-559 LTPVKGYKKLIAGMM
+559 LSPVKGYKKLISGMM
-574 KAPQASYQTTPL
+574 KAPQAAYQTTPL
-586 TSVSDIIPTDPAMKR
+586 TSVSDIIPTDPATKR

-615 KTAEEAIRAYLQ
+615 KNTGEAIKAYLLA
-627 IWKQNDVY
+627 WKQNDTY
-635 LQPLFTGNKR
+635 LGPLFTGNKR
-645 LMEVQ
+645 LKEVE
-650 DHSKNLS
+650 DHSKNLT

-664 EALDRID
+664 DALDRMD
-671 KGTMDAAWVQ
+671 KGTANDAAWVQ
-681 KQSDM
+681 KQSDA
-686 LAVFEKAHYETEI
+686 LTAFEKAHYETELAI
-699 AVIPEI
+699 IPEI

>member
-1 MKKIVLIVL
+1 MKKIILIAF
-10 LFSGCIVVKA
+10 LFSCCIAVNG

-25 NLMPVPKEVTLK
+25 NLMPLPKQWAVMG
-37 EGKFRLTNK
+37 GKNRITNK
-46 FTIKVVRLSID
+46 FTVSVQVN
-57 TLLSYRRLTD
+57 TTD
-67 TILYEAINRFYQQ
+67 TVLFKAVNRAYQT

-86 LVFGQ
+86 LSFSQ
-91 QYITPDDKLDSASMS
+91 QYITPADKNDSAALVVNV
-106 IMPPSKSQLGI
+106 KAQAHA
-117 DNDEDYYLFVGKNS
+117 D
-131 IGVIASNT
+131 IGVDEGYSLKVGEKQIILNAATT
-139 IGVLR
+139 IGVLHG
-144 CLQTVQQLLAK
+144 LQTVIQLCDK
-155 DDDGYYFPC
+155 DENGYYFPRVQ
-164 IDIQDSPRFK
+164 IDDSPRFK
-174 WRGLMVD
+174 WRGLMID

-226 LHQKGSN
+226 LYQKGSN

-239 TELKEIVKYAEER
+239 AQLKEIVKYAAER
-252 GVMIVPEFDMPGHAQ
+252 GIVVVPEFDMPGHAQ

-285 GPRMQWQKEHPEVKT
+285 GQRMQWQKEHPEIKT
-300 PPVTSIADIIANMV
+300 APVTSIADIVANMV
-314 APTFDPTNEKVYDF
+314 APTFDPTNEKVYEF

-382 VSRVHRL
+382 VQRVYGL
-389 REKHHRTMIGWEEIY
+389 MEKHHRAMIGWEEIY

-409 ANAIVHKWIPS
+409 KDAIVHKWIPS
-420 DNSMIKSYGMAND
+420 DNGMIKSYGMAND

-454 YIHYNNASVAAANS
+454 YVHYNNASIAAADNS
-468 PNILGGEAAQWTEL
+468 NILGGEAAQWTEL
-482 ADNNNID
+482 ADNENID
-489 GRIWPRAAAIA
+489 GRVWPRAAAVA

-524 ELDEQGLNHLT
+524 QLDEQGLNHLT

-545 NGEPTE
+545 NGGSTE
-551 HLQTLTDV
+551 QLQTLTDV

-574 KAPQASYQTTPL
+574 KPPQAAYQTTPL
-586 TSVSDIIPTDPAMKR
+586 TSVSDIIPTDPATKR
-601 KFRALVKLYLEKHD
+601 KFRALVKLYLEKKD
-615 KTAEEAIRAYLQ
+615 KNAEDAIRDYLQ
-627 IWKQNDVY
+627 TWKQNDNY
-635 LQPLFTGNKR
+635 LKPLFVGNKR
-645 LMEVQ
+645 LKEVE
-650 DHSKNLS
+650 DHSRNLS

-664 EALDRID
+664 EALDRTD
-671 KGTMDAAWVQ
+671 KGVIDASWVQ
-681 KQSDM
+681 KQSDA
-686 LAVFEKAHYETEI
+686 LTAFEKAHYETEL

-711 HTIPEPEKY
+711 HTIAEPEKY
-720 SMF
+720 SAF

>member
-1 MKKIVLIVL
+1 MKKIILIAF
-10 LFSGCIVVKA
+10 LFSCCITVNA

-25 NLMPVPKEVTLK
+25 NLMPVPKQLAVMS
-37 EGKFRLTNK
+37 GKNRITNK
-46 FTIKVVRLSID
+46 FAVSVNGSAAD
-57 TLLSYRRLTD
+57 TVLFK
-67 TILYEAINRFYQQ
+67 AVNRAYQT

-86 LVFGQ
+86 LAFGQ
-91 QYITPDDKLDSASMS
+91 QYIILADKNDSAALVVTA
-106 IMPPSKSQLGI
+106 KAEARAGVGV
-117 DNDEDYYLFVGKNS
+117 DESYSLKVTEKRIVLNAANTVG
-131 IGVIASNT
+131 A
-139 IGVLR
+139 LR
-144 CLQTVQQLLAK
+144 GLQTLIQLCDK
-155 DDDGYYFPC
+155 DKNGYYFPC
-164 IDIQDSPRFK
+164 VQIDDSPRFK
-174 WRGLMVD
+174 WRGLMLD
-181 VARHFISY
+181 VARHFVSC

-219 ESKVFPL
+219 ESKIFPL

-239 TELKEIVKYAEER
+239 VQLKEIVKYAADR
-252 GVMIVPEFDMPGHAQ
+252 GIMVVPEFDMPGHAQ
-267 SWFAGYPELASQ
+267 TWFAGYPELASQ

-285 GPRMQWQKEHPEVKT
+285 GPRMQWQKEHPEIKT
-300 PPVTSIADIIANMV
+300 PPVTSIADIVANMV

-341 SGYMHIGADE
+341 AGYMHIGADE
-351 NNGMAWK
+351 NNGQAWK

-382 VSRVHRL
+382 VQRVYEL
-389 REKHHRTMIGWEEIY
+389 MKKHHRTMIGWEEIY

-409 ANAIVHKWIPS
+409 KDAIVHKWIPS
-420 DNSMIKSYGMAND
+420 DNSMIKSYGIAND

-454 YIHYNNASVAAANS
+454 YVHYNNASIAAANN

-482 ADNNNID
+482 ADDDNID

-500 ERLWSPASVTDV
+500 ERLWSPASATDV
-512 DDMYRRLYVLSN
+512 DDMYRRLNVLSN
-524 ELDEQGLNHLT
+524 ELDEQGLNHIT

-551 HLQTLTDV
+551 YLRVLTDV
-559 LTPVKGYKKLIAGMM
+559 LSQVKGYRKLVAMMM

-586 TSVSDIIPTDPAMKR
+586 TSVSDIILPDPMAKR
-601 KFRALVKLYLEKHD
+601 KFRALVKLYLEKKD
-615 KTAEEAIRAYLQ
+615 KNAENAIRIYLQ
-627 IWKQNDVY
+627 TWKQNDAY
-635 LQPLFTGNKR
+635 LQPLFAGNKR

-657 AAAAIGL
+657 VAATIGL
-664 EALDRID
+664 EALDRAD
-671 KGTMDAAWVQ
+671 KGVTDSNWVQ
-681 KQSDM
+681 KQSDA
-686 LAVFEKAHYETEI
+686 LTTFEKAHYETEI
-699 AVIPEI
+699 AVIPEM

-711 HTIPEPEKY
+711 HTIAEPEKY
-720 SMF
+720 SAF